1 MAKTLLGSATT
12 VSAMT
17 LVSRILGFVRDMVFA
32 SFFGAV
38 GGFDAFVVA
47 YKIPNFMRRLFAEG
61 SFSQAFVPV
70 LSEYRQQKSPEEA
83 KQLINRTAG
92 ALTSALILVTIL
104 TEIIAPIIILGFAP
118 GFLSDPARYELAV
131 SMVRI
136 TLPYI
141 LLVSLTAFSGAIL
154 NTYGVFGA
162 PAFTPVLMNF
172 ALIAAAVCSG
182 FLFGVPVK
190 ALAWGVMLGGF
201 LQLIFQYPFLRM
213 KNLMPRFEVVRKDPG
228 VNRIIKLM
236 IPALF
241 GVSVA
246 QIGLLLDTLF
256 ASFLPDGSISWL
268 YYSQQLVFFP
278 LGIFG
283 VALATVVLPQLSR
296 DHARNSHENFQAALD
311 WALRCVFIIA
321 IPAMIGLIIMSG
333 PVMATLFKSGAF
345 TANDVLMSSRS
356 LIAFSIGLPSF
367 MLVKVLASG
376 FYSKQNV
383 RTPVKIAVISLVA
396 NVVFDII
403 LIFPLAHSGLALA
416 CAIASIINASLLF
429 YYLRHSK
436 VYVPL
441 PGWKQ
446 YFTRLFIANAAFS
459 LVLLLF
465 MPSIDQWIAWS
476 RMWRVVEL
484 GAWIGVSVLI
494 YIASLWVSGLRISD
508 FRVRETLTE

>member
-1 MAKTLLGSATT
+1 MAKTLLRSATT

-17 LVSRILGFVRDMVFA
+17 LISRILGFVRDMVFA

-70 LSEYRQQKSPEEA
+70 LSEYRQQKTPEEA

-92 ALTSALILVTIL
+92 ALTTVLIIVTIL

-154 NTYGVFGA
+154 NSYGVFA
-162 PAFTPVLMNF
+162 VPAFTPVLMNF

-190 ALAWGVMLGGF
+190 ALAWGVILGGI

-213 KNLMPRFEVVRKDPG
+213 RNLMPRFDLVRNDPG
-228 VNRIIKLM
+228 VTRIIKLM

-241 GVSVA
+241 GVSVT

-296 DHARNSHENFQAALD
+296 EHARNSHENYQVALD
-311 WALRCVFIIA
+311 WALRCVFVIA
-321 IPAMIGLIIMSG
+321 IPATLGLMIMSA
-333 PVMATLFKSGAF
+333 PMMATLFKAGAF
-345 TANDVLMSSRS
+345 TSEDVVMSSRS
-356 LIAFSIGLPSF
+356 LIAFSTGLPTF

-383 RTPVKIAVISLVA
+383 RTPVKVAIISLIA
-396 NVVFDII
+396 NVVFDIV
-403 LIFPLAHSGLALA
+403 LIFPLKHAGLALA
-416 CAIASIINASLLF
+416 CSIASIINAALLF
-429 YYLRHSK
+429 YYLRRSN

-446 YFTRLFIANAAFS
+446 YLTRLFIANATFS
-459 LVLLLF
+459 LVLILF
-465 MPSIDQWIAWS
+465 MPSVDQWVNWS
-476 RMWRVVEL
+476 RLWRVVEL
-484 GAWIGVSVLI
+484 GAWIGLSVVI
-494 YIASLWVSGLRISD
+494 YITVLWITGLRLSD
-508 FRVRETLTE
+508 FKVRQTLSE